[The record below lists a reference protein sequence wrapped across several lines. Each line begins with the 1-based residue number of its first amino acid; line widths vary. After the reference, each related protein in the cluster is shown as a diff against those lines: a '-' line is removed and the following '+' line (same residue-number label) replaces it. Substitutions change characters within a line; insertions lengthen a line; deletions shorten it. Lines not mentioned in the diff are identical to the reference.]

1 MALPVVRSLKD
12 STLNCFTPSL
22 ATSPV
27 AAQMVVPFSG
37 RIIKTQGVSYG
48 TTTGTTT
55 VSVAINGG
63 TAISS
68 AALSIAAGGA
78 GVEVESTIT
87 TSDYNASQVKD
98 GDVISF
104 TPSGGT
110 GSSIGGTFHALIRR
124 NQSDG

>member
-1 MALPVVRSLKD
+1 MALPVNRSLKD
-12 STLNCFTPSL
+12 YTLNCFTPSI
-22 ATSPV
+22 ATSPT
-27 AAQMVVPFSG
+27 AAQLVVPFSG
-37 RIIKTQGVSYG
+37 RIVKTYGVSYG
-48 TTTGTTT
+48 TTTGTTA
-55 VSVAINGG
+55 VAVAVNGG

-78 GVEVESTIT
+78 GVEVEATPS
-87 TSDYNASQVKD
+87 TSDFNACQVKD

-124 NQSDG
+124 NSSDG